1 MEETS
6 EKNHGSGGSGEF
18 LEQAITCA
26 AHNRFGKAD
35 PGYIARDGGW
45 GMGAPGHT
53 PRWHTP
59 AWWWEPAQLEVE
71 ADGMCVNK
79 DRRKG

>member
-6 EKNHGSGGSGEF
+6 EKNPWSGRVRRV
-18 LEQAITCA
+18 LEQAITSA

-45 GMGAPGHT
+45 GGPWTTSQVAHARLVVGAS
-53 PRWHTP
+53 
-59 AWWWEPAQLEVE
+59 PAQWRWRQTDVRE
-71 ADGMCVNK
+71 
-79 DRRKG
+79 